1 MRERRVGHVTLR
13 DIRCPMSPE
22 AKKMFMGRIVIE
34 QADKCFASGWRSPF
48 VAGVEFY

>member
-1 MRERRVGHVTLR
+1 MRERRVGHVTLQ
-13 DIRCPMSPE
+13 DIRCPMPPE